1 MEDSGLPLRRR
12 AAAIISFRA
21 PANDAGEP
29 ALALDDVLRRDAN
42 LIRAVRES
50 RAFAVD
56 LASAL
61 FGVPFV
67 HVTRDGGVNSRV
79 PAWSCTAWQ
88 AAALVA
94 EMRGMGED
102 PREFL
107 DSLDPT
113 LIIRNTAT
121 EIEDHINRLG
131 WCVW

>member
-131 WCVW
+131 WRVW

>member
-1 MEDSGLPLRRR
+1 MNDSALPLRRR
-12 AAAIISFRA
+12 AAPIISFPA

-29 ALALDDVLRRDAN
+29 APALDDVLRRDAY
-42 LIRAVRES
+42 LIRAVCES

-67 HVTRDGGVNSRV
+67 HVTRDGAVNSRS
-79 PAWSCTAWQ
+79 PAWSCTALQ
-88 AAALVA
+88 AATLVA
-94 EMRGMGED
+94 DMRGMDEHPG
-102 PREFL
+102 EFL
-107 DSLDPT
+107 DDLDPT

-131 WCVW
+131 WRVW